1 MGNDLPLST
10 QKIELVLEY
19 RLLDSTSS
27 WTPSLV
33 HCRSE
38 APRSDDSSQWPIST
52 ANNFN
57 KTLNVMLDVR

>member
-19 RLLDSTSS
+19 RLLESTSS

-33 HCRSE
+33 HCCSE
-38 APRSDDSSQWPIST
+38 APRSGDSSQWPIST

>member
-1 MGNDLPLST
+1 MSNDLPLST

-27 WTPSLV
+27 QTPSLV
-33 HCRSE
+33 HCLSE
-38 APRSDDSSQWPIST
+38 APSSDDSSQWPIST

-57 KTLNVMLDVR
+57 KALNVMLDIR